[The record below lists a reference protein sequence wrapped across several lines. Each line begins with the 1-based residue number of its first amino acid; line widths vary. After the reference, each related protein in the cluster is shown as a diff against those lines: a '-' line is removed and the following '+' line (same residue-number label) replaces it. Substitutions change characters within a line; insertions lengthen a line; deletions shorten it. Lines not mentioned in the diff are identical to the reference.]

1 MQLENRNMS
10 TAPSRRTQ
18 RGQALVEVAAFV
30 PFLLFLTIGLIDVG
44 KYTYYAIQVNNAA
57 RAGAAYGAQNSTT
70 AVDTTGIQTAASNDA
85 SALTSL
91 TTTSSSYCV
100 CASGGGHVTCN
111 PLPTCANSHSLT
123 YVTVTST
130 ETFNVLFK
138 MPWLPNTLAV
148 SGTSLMRVS
157 Q

>member
-1 MQLENRNMS
+1 MS

-18 RGQALVEVAAFV
+18 RGQALVEVAAFL

-70 AVDTTGIQTAASNDA
+70 ASDTSGIQTAASNDA
-85 SALTSL
+85 SGVTSL
-91 TTTSSSYCV
+91 TTTPNSYCV
-100 CASGGGHVTCN
+100 CANGGSHVACN
-111 PLPTCANSHSLT
+111 PLPTCTGSHALS
-123 YVTVTST
+123 YVTVSTSKQ
-130 ETFNVLFK
+130 FNILFK
-138 MPWLPNTLAV
+138 MPWLPNTLTVTGYSA
-148 SGTSLMRVS
+148 MRVA